1 MATIKQIDYAIFE
14 TLKAHP
20 EFRKDMSSIILK
32 CITRK
37 VYPSHFTRENS
48 AREIVKTASSM
59 DFLEYILK
67 QAINIS
73 EYYKGAVHYKLF
85 DSKTLQRCFPGIE
98 ALNNAKLIV
107 NDSSINAFSYYLT
120 NGGKLYELILAVLS
134 TRFNN
139 YMDLKPYIDDYE
151 KNNQEEL
158 SLIDKDLE
166 KLNSAENIHVNYN
179 AFNRCLEELKSGAQ
193 LKHERVDYTLDGTL
207 FASSTVGQKRTN
219 QEDSV
224 IILTHPQ
231 NPDFKLL
238 AVADG
243 MGGTERG
250 EEASSYLLKEIS
262 DWFNHLP
269 AEGYYY
275 LTDIA
280 NNYEEKLKQINNDL
294 CQNVRGGGSTLV
306 SAIVFE
312 NETLITNIGD
322 SRAYTYDDNG
332 LRLITRDD
340 SVVWKEMEYKAKENN
355 KQITD
360 TDINNLR
367 FASRNNVISNA
378 FGYSYMEVNSFPV
391 NNHSYDKLLL
401 FSDGVTDLLSMD
413 DIYSITA
420 NSNPE
425 TISNII
431 ITQALNQSI
440 SAYNEEG
447 KYVTIPAG
455 KDNATVAMFNRR

>member
-1 MATIKQIDYAIFE
+1 MATVKQIDYVIFE

-32 CITRK
+32 CITSK

-85 DSKTLQRCFPGIE
+85 DLKTLQRCFPGIE

-107 NDSSINAFSYYLT
+107 NDPSINAFSYYLT

-166 KLNSAENIHVNYN
+166 TLSSAENIHVNYN

-207 FASSTVGQKRTN
+207 FASSTVGKKRTN

-250 EEASSYLLKEIS
+250 EETSSYLLKEIS
-262 DWFNHLP
+262 DWFNHLS

-312 NETLITNIGD
+312 NDTLITNVGD

-340 SVVWKEMEYKAKENN
+340 SLVWGEMEYNAQENN
-355 KQITD
+355 KLITD

-440 SAYNEEG
+440 SAYNEE
-447 KYVTIPAG
+447 
-455 KDNATVAMFNRR
+455 